1 MLKFKYSLRTRLL
14 VLILL
19 VAIIPMAFL
28 GYSGY
33 SNTKKFIL
41 EKEEEKVKFFFNEVR
56 GMMIK
61 FFNISNRDISFLS
74 SVIEKRISFSDK
86 EIDKVSREDL
96 ESFFIDFSQNNI
108 QYDQIRFIDEDGYE
122 IIRVNNN
129 RGSVYLVP
137 NEELQYKGDDYY
149 VEEAKSLNAGET
161 YVSPIDL
168 NRENGE
174 IEEPIKPVIRYMAP
188 IYIEDD
194 LKGFLA
200 LNLNVGYLLNDIERR
215 KSQNNYENMTLV
227 DNNGF
232 YLLHPDKDKEWG
244 NVYCLE
250 SGENFKRDYS
260 LMFEEIYATK
270 TLKIENNGME
280 MLAWYPVELK
290 GIGNKKIVM
299 FMELKENNYLLPLKN
314 FKNLFMFQVIISIL
328 ALISGGIMIS
338 YYLTRPV
345 FKIVKAV
352 ENIGKGHFDVE
363 LEIDTGD
370 ELELLGY
377 EIKKMSYELK
387 DIYKNMEE
395 IVAERTKELQHAH
408 QELEEMAT
416 KDSLTGLYNRHYF
429 NQYIQNIDK
438 NNIHLNLMI
447 LIIDVDKFKYINDN
461 YGHNIG
467 DVVLKE
473 VAKVLKDSARESDI
487 AVRYGGDEFL
497 VALYDSRKELAEKYI
512 ERVMESLDEWNNK
525 SDTLKHELT
534 LSIGYDEYSGDK
546 HVLEAINNADKMMY
560 DNKMAKRRKELE

>member
-19 VAIIPMAFL
+19 VAIIPMSFL

-33 SNTKKFIL
+33 SNTKKFIV
-41 EKEEEKVKFFFNEVR
+41 EKEEEKVKFFFTQIR

-61 FFNISNRDISFLS
+61 FFNSSHRDISFLS
-74 SVIEKRISFSDK
+74 SVVEENTTYLDD
-86 EIDKVSREDL
+86 EIDEESKERL
-96 ESFFIDFSQNNI
+96 KSFFTHFSQNNI
-108 QYDQIRFIDEDGYE
+108 QYDQIRFINKEGYE
-122 IIRVNNN
+122 IIRINNN
-129 RGSVYLVP
+129 KGSIYVVP

-149 VEEAKSLNAGET
+149 LKEISSLDPGEI
-161 YVSPIDL
+161 YISPIDL
-168 NRENGE
+168 NRENGK
-174 IEEPIKPVIRYMAP
+174 IEEPFKPVIRYIYP
-188 IYIEDD
+188 IYSEGD
-194 LKGFLA
+194 LRGFLA

-215 KSQNNYENMTLV
+215 KTQNNYENMMLV
-227 DNNGF
+227 DNKGF
-232 YLLHPDKDKEWG
+232 YLLHPNKEKEWG

-250 SGENFKRDYS
+250 SGENFKKDYS
-260 LMFEEIYATK
+260 LIFEEIYEDK
-270 TLKIENNGME
+270 TLRIESNGLE

-345 FKIVKAV
+345 LKIVKAV

-387 DIYKNMEE
+387 DMYKNMEE
-395 IVAERTKELQHAH
+395 IVAERTKELQLAH

-429 NQYIQNIDK
+429 NQYIQNIDR

-467 DVVLKE
+467 DIVLKD
-473 VAKVLKDSARESDI
+473 VAKILKDSARESDI

-512 ERVMESLDEWNNK
+512 ERVMESLEEWNNK
-525 SDTLKHELT
+525 SDTLDHKLT
-534 LSIGYDEYSGDK
+534 LSIGYDDYSGDK
-546 HVLEAINNADKMMY
+546 HVLEAINNADRMMY
-560 DNKMAKRRKELE
+560 NNKMAKRRKELE